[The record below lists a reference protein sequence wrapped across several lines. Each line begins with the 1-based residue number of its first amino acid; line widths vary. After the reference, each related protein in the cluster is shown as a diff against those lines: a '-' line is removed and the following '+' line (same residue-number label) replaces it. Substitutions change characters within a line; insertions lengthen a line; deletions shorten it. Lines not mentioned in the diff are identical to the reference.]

1 MSSGSSPAAPEG
13 NGDAESHNPPGW
25 LLTAVKDQRLAFL
38 IVGTVNTAIG
48 FVAFFGFDDLFT
60 AVVPEWKG
68 VLHNTVVL
76 ACAHVVTVLCAFV
89 LHRHLVFRVRGH
101 VWRDL
106 ARFESVYLTSIAV
119 NWVLLNVFVEVLH
132 LTAKVA
138 QTITLCLLA
147 VFTWFGHKYF
157 SFRRP
162 AQQAPGGGSW

>member
-1 MSSGSSPAAPEG
+1 MSPGPSPAAPVG
-13 NGDAESHNPPGW
+13 PASNPPGW
-25 LLTAVKDQRLAFL
+25 LLTAVKDQRVAFV

-60 AVVPEWKG
+60 AVVPGWKG
-68 VLHNTVVL
+68 VLHNTAVL
-76 ACAHVVTVLCAFV
+76 ACAHVVTVLFAFV

-106 ARFESVYLTSIAV
+106 ARFESVYLGSIAV
-119 NWVLLNVFVEVLH
+119 NWVLLNVLVEMAG
-132 LTAKVA
+132 LTPKVA
-138 QTITLCLLA
+138 QTIILALIA

-162 AQQAPGGGSW
+162 AEQADQ